1 MGTTEQWFVS
11 HTFHHHQFDDP
22 AALLRSKQE
31 QDLRLSLCI
40 PTLNEAATIAGVVE
54 AIRPLRDQ
62 IPLLDEIAVIDSGSN
77 DQTCR
82 IAASAGADV
91 YVATEILPE
100 LEPMVG
106 KGENL
111 WKALYQLRGDIIIFI
126 DGDILNLH
134 TGFVT
139 GLVGPLLLDAELG
152 YVKGFYARPGHG
164 VPQGA
169 GDASDSGG
177 RMTEILVRPL
187 LSLFFPSLA
196 RFIQP
201 LAGEYA
207 ARRSLLER
215 IAFPVGYG
223 VELAHLLDL
232 SAACGLDVF
241 AQTDLGERRHRYRC
255 NRQQGQSA
263 FGVLQVFFR
272 RLYQQGRMVGDPGPE
287 HMPALI
293 QFVRSHEG
301 FRAEEFRLPEPER
314 PPLTD
319 LKQYRLRHRGCT
331 SSLAAMSQ
339 HAQEED

>member
-1 MGTTEQWFVS
+1 MGTTEQWFAS

-22 AALLRSKQE
+22 VALFRRKQE
-31 QDLRLSLCI
+31 RELRISLCI
-40 PTLNEAATIAGVVE
+40 PTLNEAETIAGVVE
-54 AIRPLRDQ
+54 ALRPLRDQ
-62 IPLLDEIAVIDSGSN
+62 IPLLDEIAVIDSGSD

-82 IAASAGADV
+82 IATSAGADV
-91 YVATEILPE
+91 YLATEILPE

-111 WKALYQLRGDIIIFI
+111 WKALYQLRGDILLFI

-134 TGFVT
+134 AGFVT
-139 GLVGPLLLDAELG
+139 GLVGPLLHDPGIG
-152 YVKGFYARPGHG
+152 YVKGFYARPGHDFL
-164 VPQGA
+164 QG
-169 GDASDSGG
+169 GLDAADSGG
-177 RMTEILVRPL
+177 RLTEILVRPL

-215 IAFPVGYG
+215 LAFPAGYG
-223 VELAHLLDL
+223 VELAHLLDV

-272 RLYQQGRMVGDPGPE
+272 RLQQQGKMVWDPE
-287 HMPALI
+287 HIPALI
-293 QFVRSHEG
+293 QFVHTHEG
-301 FRAEEFRLPEPER
+301 YRAEEFRLPELER
-314 PPLTD
+314 PPLIHFR
-319 LKQYRLRHRGCT
+319 QYRLRHQRRK
-331 SSLAAMSQ
+331 SSSALIT
-339 HAQEED
+339 HNEED